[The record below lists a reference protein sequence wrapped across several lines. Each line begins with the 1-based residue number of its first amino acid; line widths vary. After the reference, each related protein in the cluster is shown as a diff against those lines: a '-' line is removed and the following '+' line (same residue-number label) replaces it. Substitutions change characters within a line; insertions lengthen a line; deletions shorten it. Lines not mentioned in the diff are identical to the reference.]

1 MVTCQCSLTQAGMN
15 CECSQLCVQ
24 GETSSV
30 SFTVPCVSVMLVVV
44 VVVVVVVVCG
54 GGGRGVKA
62 RHLYLSVSS
71 VLGW

>member
-30 SFTVPCVSVMLVVV
+30 SFTVHCVSVMLVVV
-44 VVVVVVVVCG
+44 VVVVVCG
-54 GGGRGVKA
+54 GGEGGVKA